1 MSIDSRLVLTEEIH
15 ASLWEHLF
23 PGDGLEA
30 AAILICTRYAGEH
43 LKLFAKH
50 LIVVPYDECSDRD
63 ANYIT
68 WPGSYLEQ
76 GIDLAEDES
85 LSIILVHSHPGGY
98 FAFSEVDDQSDAKS
112 IPSLFQGVD
121 AVHGSAIM
129 IPGGEIR
136 ARLYKQDMTCTPVA
150 LVTVSGDDIKYWWD
164 SAPQPERHPIAFT
177 SGMTATLN
185 RLSAVVIGVSGTGS
199 IVAEGLSRLG
209 FGEVILIDHDH
220 IELKNLNRI
229 LNSTL
234 VDTKVGRPKVEM
246 FADAINRIRDTPF
259 AKPINASI
267 LTREAV
273 LSAAG
278 ADVIFSCVDT
288 HQARMVAD
296 LISITFLIPLIDVG
310 VKIPT
315 RSDGHGGRAIAD
327 VVGRIDYVKPGGSSL
342 GDRGVYTPKTLQ
354 AEYLQLADPHAHRD
368 QVERGYITGMQE
380 EAPSVITLNMRAAS
394 ACVSEFI
401 ARAFP
406 FREEENSRYARTVFT
421 LSGCEEDY
429 YSEKSFQASPKPRL
443 AEGYKEPLLGLPDLD
458 VR

>member
-1 MSIDSRLVLTEEIH
+1 MSIDSRLVLAEDVH
-15 ASLWEHLF
+15 ASLREHLF

-30 AAILICTRYAGEH
+30 AAILVCTCYTGEH

-50 LIVVPYDECSDRD
+50 LIVVPYAECTERD

-76 GIDLAEDES
+76 AIDLAEGES

-98 FAFSEVDDQSDAKS
+98 FAFSEVDDQSDTKT
-112 IPSLFQGVD
+112 IPSLIQGVS
-121 AVHGSAIM
+121 AIHGSAIM
-129 IPGGEIR
+129 VPGGEMC
-136 ARLYKQDMTCTPVA
+136 ARLYDHDMNCASVA
-150 LVTVSGDDIKYWWD
+150 LVTVAGDDIKYWWD
-164 SAPQPERHPIAFT
+164 SPTLPKKPVIAFT
-177 SGMTATLN
+177 SGMTATLK

-199 IVAEGLSRLG
+199 IVAEAVARLG

-220 IELKNLNRI
+220 VEGKNLNRI

-234 VDTKVGRPKVEM
+234 DDANAGRPKVEM

-273 LSAAG
+273 LAAAG

-296 LISITFLIPLIDVG
+296 LISTTFLIPLIDVG

-315 RSDGHGGRAIAD
+315 RRDGHGGRAIAD
-327 VVGRIDYVKPGGSSL
+327 VVGRIDYVKPGGATL
-342 GDRGVYTPKTLQ
+342 GDRSVYTPETLQ
-354 AEYLQLADPHAHRD
+354 AEYLHQVDPRAHQD

-406 FREEENSRYARTVFT
+406 FREEENGRYARTTFT

-429 YSEKSFQASPKPRL
+429 FTEKSFPTAPKPWL
-443 AEGYKEPLLGLPDLD
+443 AEGCKEPLLGLPDLG